1 VVIPALSQTIYSGL
15 VLGAIYALMAVGLT
29 LIWGSLRVL
38 NLAHGAL
45 MMLGAYISWLTA
57 AWLQL
62 PPVLGLPLSV
72 LSLTIIGFLLYS
84 LLIAPIQTRSG
95 AETNTFIATAGF
107 ALALESLAQIIFG
120 PRNKIQPFA
129 LEGSIQFAKI
139 TISYQHIL
147 ILIVAASA
155 LLILDAF
162 LRRTRIGLAIRA
174 TAQEPVAAQLMGIRR
189 DTIFLLVVGLSAALA
204 AISGVLL
211 SSIYFIAPTFGFHP
225 MLKSFIVCIFGGLG
239 NVRGTLYAAFI
250 IGITEAVVSLFL
262 GVRYA
267 LPVMFGS
274 VILVLI
280 FRPYGLF
287 GQPEVLRQ

>member
-1 VVIPALSQTIYSGL
+1 MIPALLQTIYSGV

-45 MMLGAYISWLTA
+45 MMLGAYISWLAA

-62 PPVLGLPLSV
+62 PPEVGLPLSV
-72 LSLTIIGFLLYS
+72 LSLTIVGFLLYL
-84 LLIAPIQTRSG
+84 LLIAPIQKRPG

-107 ALALESLAQIIFG
+107 ALALECLAQIIFG
-120 PRNKIQPFA
+120 PRNKSQPFA
-129 LEGSIQFAKI
+129 LEGVIQFAKI

-155 LLILDAF
+155 LLVLDAF
-162 LRRTRIGLAIRA
+162 LRRTRTGLAIRA
-174 TAQEPVAAQLMGIRR
+174 TAQQPVAAQLMGIRR
-189 DTIFLLVVGLSAALA
+189 DTIFLLVVGLSTGLA
-204 AISGVLL
+204 AISGILL

-225 MLKSFIVCIFGGLG
+225 MLKSFIVCILGGLG
-239 NVRGTLYAAFI
+239 NVRGTLYAAFM

-267 LPVMFGS
+267 LPVMFGL

>member
-1 VVIPALSQTIYSGL
+1 MVAALSQTIYSGL

-45 MMLGAYISWLTA
+45 MMLGAYISWLA
-57 AWLQL
+57 VEWLQL
-62 PPVLGLPLSV
+62 PPALGLPLSI
-72 LSLTIIGFLLYS
+72 LSLSIIGFLLYS
-84 LLIAPIQTRSG
+84 LLIAPIQARPG
-95 AETNTFIATAGF
+95 AETNTFIATAGLS
-107 ALALESLAQIIFG
+107 LALESLALIIFG
-120 PRNKIQPFA
+120 PRNKSQPFA
-129 LEGSIQFAKI
+129 IEGAVQFAKI
-139 TISYQHIL
+139 TISYQHML
-147 ILIVAASA
+147 ILAVAAAA
-155 LLILDAF
+155 LLFLDAF

-174 TAQEPVAAQLMGIRR
+174 TAQQPVAAQLMGIRR

-204 AISGVLL
+204 AVSGVLL

-239 NVRGTLYAAFI
+239 NIRGTLYAAFI
-250 IGITEAVVSLFL
+250 IGITEAIVSLFL

-267 LPVMFGS
+267 LPVMFGL
-274 VILVLI
+274 VIFVLI

-287 GQPEVLRQ
+287 GQPEVIRQ